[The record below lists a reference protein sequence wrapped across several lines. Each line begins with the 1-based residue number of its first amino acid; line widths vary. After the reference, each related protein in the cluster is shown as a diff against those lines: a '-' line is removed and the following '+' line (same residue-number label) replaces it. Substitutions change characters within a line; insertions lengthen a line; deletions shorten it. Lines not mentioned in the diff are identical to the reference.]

1 MSANPSTAPTDIISP
16 TDITP
21 IHHGTIT
28 SPRGF
33 AAGGVYIGLKTR
45 GDGKLDLAMLASDTP
60 CAVGGVFTTSAIRS
74 ATVDLDRERVAR
86 GRARA
91 LIVNAGIAN
100 TCVGPQ
106 GYKDAAE
113 MTRLAAAA
121 LGVAAEDVL
130 VCSTG
135 VIGVELPMSLI
146 RTGVEQLELSN
157 DGGNELARAM
167 MTTDTHPKETAV
179 SFTASTGQTVT
190 VGGVAKGSGMIHPNM
205 ATMLA
210 FAATD
215 AAVDPGFL
223 QTTVKAVADETFN
236 MLTVDG
242 DSSTND
248 TFLAFAN
255 GQAGNPAIDDRSP
268 DAAAFRQ
275 ALQQVSVNLTRML
288 ARDGE
293 GATRLITVQ
302 VDGARS
308 SADARLAA
316 KTIAGSNLV
325 KSAVYGADPNWGR
338 LMMALGRSG
347 AAAEEEKVDLF
358 VNGVCIMEAGSP
370 IPFHRDAVVALMSG
384 EQVDFRVSLNL
395 SDGAAVAYGCDLTEQ
410 YVIINS
416 AYTT

>member
-1 MSANPSTAPTDIISP
+1 MPPSA
-16 TDITP
+16 DITS
-21 IHHGTIT
+21 ISNGTVT

-33 AAGGVYIGLKTR
+33 SAGGVFIGLKTR
-45 GDGKLDLAMLASDTP
+45 GEDKLDLALLLSDSP
-60 CAVGGVFTTSAIRS
+60 CSIAGVFTTSAIRS
-74 ATVDLDRERVAR
+74 ATVDLDRQRVATGR
-86 GRARA
+86 GRA

-106 GYKDAAE
+106 GYKDAEE
-113 MTRLAAAA
+113 MTRLAADK
-121 LGVAAEDVL
+121 LGLAAEDVL

-146 RTGVEQLELSN
+146 RSGVADITLGPN
-157 DGGNELARAM
+157 GGGELARAM

-179 SFTASTGQTVT
+179 SFVAATGQTIT

-205 ATMLA
+205 ATMLT
-210 FAATD
+210 FTATD

-248 TFLAFAN
+248 TYLAFAN
-255 GQAGNPAIDDRSP
+255 GQAGNPVIDDRSP
-268 DAAAFRQ
+268 DADNFRA
-275 ALQQVSVNLTRML
+275 ALQQVAENLTRML

-293 GATRLITVQ
+293 GATRLITVL
-302 VDGARS
+302 VDGARHG
-308 SADARLAA
+308 ADARLAA

-347 AAAEEEKVDLF
+347 AEAVEEKVDLF

-395 SDGAAVAYGCDLTEQ
+395 ADGAATAYGCDLTEQ
-410 YVIINS
+410 YVIVNS

>member
-1 MSANPSTAPTDIISP
+1 MASTASSSA
-16 TDITP
+16 DITP
-21 IHHGTIT
+21 ISDGTIT
-28 SPRGF
+28 SPQGF
-33 AAGGVYIGLKTR
+33 SAGGVFIGLKSR
-45 GDGKLDLAMLASDTP
+45 GEDKLDLAMLVSDTP
-60 CAVGGVFTTSAIRS
+60 CSVGGVFTTSAIRS
-74 ATVDLDRERVAR
+74 ATVDLDRTRVAT
-86 GRARA
+86 GKARA

-100 TCVGPQ
+100 TCVGAQ
-106 GYKDAAE
+106 GYKDAEE
-113 MTRLAAAA
+113 MTRLAADT
-121 LGVAAEDVL
+121 LGITAEDVL

-146 RTGVEQLELSN
+146 RSGVTQIVL
-157 DGGNELARAM
+157 DDAGGNQLARAM

-179 SFTASTGQTVT
+179 SFTTATGQTIT
-190 VGGVAKGSGMIHPNM
+190 IGGVAKGSGMIHPNM
-205 ATMLA
+205 ATMLS
-210 FAATD
+210 FATTD

-223 QTTVKAVADETFN
+223 QTTVKAVADETYN

-255 GQAGNPAIDDRSP
+255 GRAGNPVIDERSP
-268 DAAAFRQ
+268 DADSFRV
-275 ALQQVSVNLTRML
+275 ALQRVCTDLTRML

-293 GATRLITVQ
+293 GASRLITVQ

-308 SADARLAA
+308 DGDARLAA

-347 AAAEEEKVDLF
+347 AEAQEEHVDLF
-358 VNGVCIMEAGSP
+358 VNGVCIMEAGTP
-370 IPFHRDAVVALMSG
+370 IPFHRDAVVALMSTD
-384 EQVDFRVSLNL
+384 QVDFRISLNL
-395 SDGAAVAYGCDLTEQ
+395 ADGLATAFGCDLTEQ

>member
-1 MSANPSTAPTDIISP
+1 MASTASSSA
-16 TDITP
+16 DITH
-21 IHHGTIT
+21 ISDGTIT
-28 SPRGF
+28 SPQGF
-33 AAGGVYIGLKTR
+33 SAGGVFIGLKSR
-45 GDGKLDLAMLASDTP
+45 GEDKLDLAMLVSDTP
-60 CAVGGVFTTSAIRS
+60 CSVGGVFTTSAIRS
-74 ATVDLDRERVAR
+74 ATVDLDRTRVAT
-86 GRARA
+86 GKARA

-100 TCVGPQ
+100 TCVGAQ
-106 GYKDAAE
+106 GYKDAEE
-113 MTRLAAAA
+113 MTRLAANT
-121 LGVAAEDVL
+121 LGIAAEDVL

-146 RTGVEQLELSN
+146 RSGVTQIAL
-157 DGGNELARAM
+157 DDVGGNQLARAM

-179 SFTASTGQTVT
+179 SFTTSTGQTIT
-190 VGGVAKGSGMIHPNM
+190 IGGVAKGSGMIHPNM
-205 ATMLA
+205 ATMLS
-210 FAATD
+210 FATTD

-223 QTTVKAVADETFN
+223 QTTVKAVADETYN

-255 GQAGNPAIDDRSP
+255 GQAGNPVIDERSP
-268 DAAAFRQ
+268 DADSFRL
-275 ALQQVSVNLTRML
+275 ALQRVCTDLTRML

-293 GATRLITVQ
+293 GASRLITVQ

-308 SADARLAA
+308 DGDARLAA

-347 AAAEEEKVDLF
+347 AEAQEEHVDLF
-358 VNGVCIMEAGSP
+358 VNGVCIMEAGTP

-384 EQVDFRVSLNL
+384 EQVDFRISLNL
-395 SDGAAVAYGCDLTEQ
+395 ADGMATAFGCDLTEQ

>member
-1 MSANPSTAPTDIISP
+1 MPASAE
-16 TDITP
+16 ITP
-21 IHHGTIT
+21 IPNGTVT
-28 SPRGF
+28 SAQGF
-33 AAGGVYIGLKTR
+33 SAGGVFIGLKTR
-45 GDGKLDLAMLASDTP
+45 GEDKLDLALLVSDTE
-60 CAVGGVFTTSAIRS
+60 CSIGGVFTTSAIRS

-86 GRARA
+86 GRGRA

-100 TCVGPQ
+100 TCVGAQ
-106 GYKDAAE
+106 GYKDAEE
-113 MTRLAAAA
+113 MTRLAADK
-121 LGVAAEDVL
+121 LGLTAEDVL

-146 RTGVEQLELSN
+146 RSGVDEISLKG
-157 DGGNELARAM
+157 DGGPELARAM

-179 SFTASTGQTVT
+179 SFVASTGQTIT

-205 ATMLA
+205 ATMLT
-210 FAATD
+210 FTATD

-248 TFLAFAN
+248 TYLAFAN
-255 GQAGNPAIDDRSP
+255 GQAGNPVIDERSP
-268 DAAAFRQ
+268 DADNFRAALH
-275 ALQQVSVNLTRML
+275 AVASDLTRML

-308 SADARLAA
+308 DADARIAA

-347 AAAEEEKVDLF
+347 AEATEEKVDLF
-358 VNGVCIMEAGSP
+358 VNGVCIMEAGTP

-384 EQVDFRVSLNL
+384 EHVDFRVSLNL
-395 SDGAAVAYGCDLTEQ
+395 ADGAATAYGCDLTEE

>member
-1 MSANPSTAPTDIISP
+1 MASTASSSA
-16 TDITP
+16 DIT
-21 IHHGTIT
+21 HVSDGTIT
-28 SPRGF
+28 SPQGF
-33 AAGGVYIGLKTR
+33 SAGGVFIGLKSR
-45 GDGKLDLAMLASDTP
+45 GEDKLDLAMLVSDTP
-60 CAVGGVFTTSAIRS
+60 CSVGGVFTTSAIRS
-74 ATVDLDRERVAR
+74 ATVDLDRTRVAT
-86 GRARA
+86 GKARA

-100 TCVGPQ
+100 TCVGAQ
-106 GYKDAAE
+106 GYKDAEE
-113 MTRLAAAA
+113 MTRLAADT
-121 LGVAAEDVL
+121 LGIAAEDVL

-146 RTGVEQLELSN
+146 RSGVTQIVL
-157 DGGNELARAM
+157 DDAGGNQLARAM

-179 SFTASTGQTVT
+179 SLTTSTGQTIT
-190 VGGVAKGSGMIHPNM
+190 IGGVAKGSGMIHPNM
-205 ATMLA
+205 ATMLS
-210 FAATD
+210 FATTD

-223 QTTVKAVADETFN
+223 QTTVKAVADETYN

-255 GQAGNPAIDDRSP
+255 GQAGNPVIDERSP
-268 DAAAFRQ
+268 DADSFRL
-275 ALQQVSVNLTRML
+275 ALQRVCTDLTRML

-293 GATRLITVQ
+293 GASRLITVQ

-308 SADARLAA
+308 DGDARLAA

-347 AAAEEEKVDLF
+347 AEAQEEHVDLF
-358 VNGVCIMEAGSP
+358 VNGVCIMEAGTP

-384 EQVDFRVSLNL
+384 EQVDFRISLNL
-395 SDGAAVAYGCDLTEQ
+395 ADGMATAFGCDLTEQ

>member
-1 MSANPSTAPTDIISP
+1 MASTASPSAEITHIS
-16 TDITP
+16 D
-21 IHHGTIT
+21 GTIT
-28 SPRGF
+28 SPQGF
-33 AAGGVYIGLKTR
+33 SAGGVFIGLKSR
-45 GDGKLDLAMLASDTP
+45 GEDKLDLAMLVSDTP
-60 CAVGGVFTTSAIRS
+60 CSVGGVFTTSTIRS
-74 ATVDLDRERVAR
+74 STVDLDRTRVAT
-86 GRARA
+86 GKARA

-100 TCVGPQ
+100 TCVGAQ
-106 GYKDAAE
+106 GYKDAEE
-113 MTRLAAAA
+113 MTRLAADT
-121 LGVAAEDVL
+121 LGITAEDVL

-146 RTGVEQLELSN
+146 RSGVTRIVL
-157 DGGNELARAM
+157 DDAGGNQLARAM

-179 SFTASTGQTVT
+179 SFTISTGQAITI
-190 VGGVAKGSGMIHPNM
+190 GGVAKGSGMIHPNM
-205 ATMLA
+205 ATMLS
-210 FAATD
+210 FATTD

-223 QTTVKAVADETFN
+223 QTTVKAVADETYN

-255 GQAGNPAIDDRSP
+255 GQAGNPVIDERSP
-268 DAAAFRQ
+268 DADTFRA
-275 ALQQVSVNLTRML
+275 ALQRVCTDLTRML

-293 GATRLITVQ
+293 GASRLITVQ

-308 SADARLAA
+308 DADARLAA

-347 AAAEEEKVDLF
+347 AEAQEEHVDLF
-358 VNGVCIMEAGSP
+358 VNGVCIMEAGTP

-395 SDGAAVAYGCDLTEQ
+395 ADGMATAFGCDLTEQ

>member
-1 MSANPSTAPTDIISP
+1 MPSNAADPTPAEITIIENGSITA
-16 TDITP
+16 
-21 IHHGTIT
+21 
-28 SPRGF
+28 PRGF
-33 AAGGVYIGLKTR
+33 AAGGVFIGLKTR
-45 GDGKLDLAMLASDTP
+45 GPDKLDLALLTSDQP
-60 CAVGGVFTTSAIRS
+60 CAVAGVFTTSAIRS

-86 GRARA
+86 ARAQA

-113 MTRLAAAA
+113 MTRLAADHLGLDAA
-121 LGVAAEDVL
+121 DVL

-135 VIGVELPMSLI
+135 VIGVELPMALI
-146 RTGVEQLELSN
+146 RSGVTQITPDSE
-157 DGGNELARAM
+157 GGHQLARAI

-179 SFTASTGQTVT
+179 SFTAATGQTVT
-190 VGGVAKGSGMIHPNM
+190 IGGVAKGSGMIHPNM

-215 AAVDPGFL
+215 AAVDPAFL
-223 QTTVKAVADETFN
+223 QTTVQAVADETFN

-248 TFLAFAN
+248 TFLTFAN
-255 GQAGNPAIDDRSP
+255 GQAGNPVIDHASP
-268 DAAAFRQ
+268 DAPNFRAALHRVC
-275 ALQQVSVNLTRML
+275 ATLTRML

-308 SADARLAA
+308 HADARLAA

-347 AAAEEEKVDLF
+347 AEAIEEKVDLF
-358 VNGVCIMEAGSP
+358 VNGVCIMEAGLP
-370 IPFHRDAVVALMSG
+370 VPFHRDAVVALMSG

-395 SDGAAVAYGCDLTEQ
+395 ADCAATAYGCDLTEQ

>member
-1 MSANPSTAPTDIISP
+1 MASTASSSA
-16 TDITP
+16 DITH
-21 IHHGTIT
+21 ISDGTIT
-28 SPRGF
+28 SPQGF
-33 AAGGVYIGLKTR
+33 SAGGVFIGLKSR
-45 GDGKLDLAMLASDTP
+45 GEDKLDLAMLVSDTP
-60 CAVGGVFTTSAIRS
+60 CSVGGVFTTSAIRS
-74 ATVDLDRERVAR
+74 ATVDLDRTRVAT

-100 TCVGPQ
+100 TCVGAQ
-106 GYKDAAE
+106 GYKDAEE
-113 MTRLAAAA
+113 MTRLAANT
-121 LGVAAEDVL
+121 LGIAAEDVL

-146 RTGVEQLELSN
+146 RSGVTQIAL
-157 DGGNELARAM
+157 DDAGGNQLARAM

-179 SFTASTGQTVT
+179 SLTTSTGQTIT
-190 VGGVAKGSGMIHPNM
+190 IGGVAKGSGMIHPNM
-205 ATMLA
+205 ATMLS
-210 FAATD
+210 FATTD

-223 QTTVKAVADETFN
+223 QTTVKAVADETYN

-255 GQAGNPAIDDRSP
+255 GQAGNPVIDERSP
-268 DAAAFRQ
+268 DADSFRL
-275 ALQQVSVNLTRML
+275 ALQRVCTDLTRML

-293 GATRLITVQ
+293 GASRLITVQ

-308 SADARLAA
+308 DGDARLAA

-347 AAAEEEKVDLF
+347 AEAQEEHVDLF
-358 VNGVCIMEAGSP
+358 VNGVCIMEAGTP

-395 SDGAAVAYGCDLTEQ
+395 ADGIATAFGCDLTEQ

>member
-1 MSANPSTAPTDIISP
+1 MASTASSSA
-16 TDITP
+16 DIT
-21 IHHGTIT
+21 HVSDGTIT
-28 SPRGF
+28 SPQGF
-33 AAGGVYIGLKTR
+33 SAGGVFIGLKSR
-45 GDGKLDLAMLASDTP
+45 GEDKLDLAMLVSDTP
-60 CAVGGVFTTSAIRS
+60 CSVGGVFTTSAIRS
-74 ATVDLDRERVAR
+74 ATVDLDRTRVAT

-100 TCVGPQ
+100 TCVGAQ
-106 GYKDAAE
+106 GYKDAEE
-113 MTRLAAAA
+113 MTRLAADT
-121 LGVAAEDVL
+121 LGIAAEDVL

-146 RTGVEQLELSN
+146 RSGVTQIVL
-157 DGGNELARAM
+157 DDAGGNQLARAM

-179 SFTASTGQTVT
+179 SLTTSTGQTIT
-190 VGGVAKGSGMIHPNM
+190 IGGVAKGSGMIHPNM
-205 ATMLA
+205 ATMLS
-210 FAATD
+210 FATTD

-223 QTTVKAVADETFN
+223 QTTVKAVADETYN

-255 GQAGNPAIDDRSP
+255 GQAGNPVIDERSP
-268 DAAAFRQ
+268 DADSFRL
-275 ALQQVSVNLTRML
+275 ALQRVCTDLTRML

-293 GATRLITVQ
+293 GASRLITVQ

-308 SADARLAA
+308 DGDARLAA

-347 AAAEEEKVDLF
+347 AEAQEEHVDLF
-358 VNGVCIMEAGSP
+358 VNGVCIMEAGTP

-384 EQVDFRVSLNL
+384 EQVDFRISLNL
-395 SDGAAVAYGCDLTEQ
+395 ADGMATAFGCDLTEQ

>member
-1 MSANPSTAPTDIISP
+1 MSSS

-21 IHHGTIT
+21 IPNGSIT
-28 SPRGF
+28 SPQGF
-33 AAGGVYIGLKTR
+33 SAGGVFIGLKTR
-45 GDGKLDLAMLASDTP
+45 GEGKLDLALLVSDDQ
-60 CAVGGVFTTSAIRS
+60 CAIGGVFTTSAIRS
-74 ATVDLDRERVAR
+74 ATVDLDRERVAT

-100 TCVGPQ
+100 TCVGAQ
-106 GYKDAAE
+106 GYKDAEE
-113 MTRLAAAA
+113 MTRLAADR
-121 LGVAAEDVL
+121 LGLAAEDVL

-146 RTGVEQLELSN
+146 RSGVAEIALEA
-157 DGGNELARAM
+157 DGGNQLARAM

-179 SFTASTGQTVT
+179 SFVAATGQAIT

-255 GQAGNPAIDDRSP
+255 GQAGNPVIDDRSP
-268 DAAAFRQ
+268 DADSFRA
-275 ALQQVSVNLTRML
+275 ALQQVAENLTLML

-293 GATRLITVQ
+293 GATRLITVR
-302 VDGARS
+302 VDGARHA
-308 SADARLAA
+308 ADARLAA

-347 AAAEEEKVDLF
+347 AEAAEEKVDLF
-358 VNGVCIMEAGSP
+358 VNGVCIMEAGAP

-395 SDGAAVAYGCDLTEQ
+395 ADGAATAYGCDLTEQ

>member
-1 MSANPSTAPTDIISP
+1 MASTASSSA
-16 TDITP
+16 DITH
-21 IHHGTIT
+21 ISDGTIT
-28 SPRGF
+28 SPQGF
-33 AAGGVYIGLKTR
+33 SAGGVFIGLKSR
-45 GDGKLDLAMLASDTP
+45 GEDKLDLAMLVSDTS
-60 CAVGGVFTTSAIRS
+60 CSVGGVFTTSAIRS
-74 ATVDLDRERVAR
+74 ATVDLDRTRVAT
-86 GRARA
+86 GKARA

-100 TCVGPQ
+100 TCVGAQ
-106 GYKDAAE
+106 GYKDAEE
-113 MTRLAAAA
+113 MTRLAADT
-121 LGVAAEDVL
+121 LGITAEDVL

-146 RTGVEQLELSN
+146 RSGVTQIVL
-157 DGGNELARAM
+157 DDAGGNQLARAM

-179 SFTASTGQTVT
+179 SFTTATGQTIT
-190 VGGVAKGSGMIHPNM
+190 IGGVAKGSGMIHPNM
-205 ATMLA
+205 ATMLS
-210 FAATD
+210 FATTD

-223 QTTVKAVADETFN
+223 QTTVKAVADETYN

-255 GQAGNPAIDDRSP
+255 GRAGNPVIDERSP
-268 DAAAFRQ
+268 DADSFRV
-275 ALQQVSVNLTRML
+275 ALQRVCTDLTRML

-293 GATRLITVQ
+293 GASRLITVQ

-308 SADARLAA
+308 DGDARLAA

-347 AAAEEEKVDLF
+347 AEAQEEHVDLF
-358 VNGVCIMEAGSP
+358 VNGVCIMEAGTP
-370 IPFHRDAVVALMSG
+370 IPFHRDAVVALMSTD
-384 EQVDFRVSLNL
+384 QVDFRISLNL
-395 SDGAAVAYGCDLTEQ
+395 ADGLATAFGCDLTEQ

>member
-1 MSANPSTAPTDIISP
+1 MASTASSSA
-16 TDITP
+16 DITH
-21 IHHGTIT
+21 ISNGTIT
-28 SPRGF
+28 SPQGF
-33 AAGGVYIGLKTR
+33 SAGGVFIGLKSR
-45 GDGKLDLAMLASDTP
+45 GEDKLDLAMLVSDTP
-60 CAVGGVFTTSAIRS
+60 CSVGGVFTTSAIRS
-74 ATVDLDRERVAR
+74 ATVDLDRTRVAT
-86 GRARA
+86 GKARA

-100 TCVGPQ
+100 TCVGAQ
-106 GYKDAAE
+106 GYKDAEE
-113 MTRLAAAA
+113 MTRLAADT
-121 LGVAAEDVL
+121 LGIAAEGVL

-146 RTGVEQLELSN
+146 RSGVTQIAL
-157 DGGNELARAM
+157 DDAGGNQLARAM

-179 SFTASTGQTVT
+179 SLTTSTGQTIT
-190 VGGVAKGSGMIHPNM
+190 IGGVAKGSGMIHPNM
-205 ATMLA
+205 ATMLS
-210 FAATD
+210 FATTD

-223 QTTVKAVADETFN
+223 QTTVKAVADETYN

-255 GQAGNPAIDDRSP
+255 GQAGNPVIDERSP
-268 DAAAFRQ
+268 DADSFRL
-275 ALQQVSVNLTRML
+275 ALQRVCTDLTRML

-293 GATRLITVQ
+293 GASRLITVQ

-308 SADARLAA
+308 DGDARLAA

-347 AAAEEEKVDLF
+347 AEAQEEHVDLF
-358 VNGVCIMEAGSP
+358 VNGVCIMEAGTP

-384 EQVDFRVSLNL
+384 EQVDFRISLNL
-395 SDGAAVAYGCDLTEQ
+395 ADGMATAFGCDLTEQ

>member
-1 MSANPSTAPTDIISP
+1 M
-16 TDITP
+16 
-21 IHHGTIT
+21 
-28 SPRGF
+28 
-33 AAGGVYIGLKTR
+33 
-45 GDGKLDLAMLASDTP
+45 
-60 CAVGGVFTTSAIRS
+60 
-74 ATVDLDRERVAR
+74 
-86 GRARA
+86 
-91 LIVNAGIAN
+91 
-100 TCVGPQ
+100 
-106 GYKDAAE
+106 
-113 MTRLAAAA
+113 
-121 LGVAAEDVL
+121 
-130 VCSTG
+130 
-135 VIGVELPMSLI
+135 
-146 RTGVEQLELSN
+146 EQLELSN

-179 SFTASTGQTVT
+179 SFTASTGQAIT

-255 GQAGNPAIDDRSP
+255 GQAGNPVIDDRSP

-308 SADARLAA
+308 SADARMAA

>member
-1 MSANPSTAPTDIISP
+1 MSDNSSVSVG
-16 TDITP
+16 ITSVSG
-21 IHHGTIT
+21 GTIT
-28 SPRGF
+28 SPQGF
-33 AAGGVYIGLKTR
+33 SAGGVYIGLKTR
-45 GDGKLDLAMLASDTP
+45 GEDKLDLALLVSAAE
-60 CAVGGVFTTSAIRS
+60 CAIGGVFTTSAIRS
-74 ATVDLDRERVAR
+74 ATVDLDRERVAT

-100 TCVGPQ
+100 TCVGAQ

-113 MTRLAAAA
+113 MTRLAADR
-121 LGVAAEDVL
+121 LGMAAEDVL

-146 RTGVEQLELSN
+146 RSGVTQIALDD

-179 SFTASTGQTVT
+179 SFTASTGQTIT
-190 VGGVAKGSGMIHPNM
+190 IGGVAKGSGMIHPNM
-205 ATMLA
+205 ATMLS

-223 QTTVKAVADETFN
+223 QTTVKAVADETYN

-255 GQAGNPAIDDRSP
+255 GRAGNPVINDRSP
-268 DAAAFRQ
+268 DADLFRR
-275 ALQQVSVNLTRML
+275 ALHQVCADLTRML

-308 SADARLAA
+308 DSDARLAA

-347 AAAEEEKVDLF
+347 AAAVEERVDLF
-358 VNGVCIMEAGSP
+358 VNGVCIMEAGTP

-395 SDGAAVAYGCDLTEQ
+395 ADGAATAYGCDLTEQ

>member
-1 MSANPSTAPTDIISP
+1 MASTASSSV
-16 TDITP
+16 DITQVSD
-21 IHHGTIT
+21 GTIT
-28 SPRGF
+28 SPQGF
-33 AAGGVYIGLKTR
+33 SAGGVFIGLKTR
-45 GDGKLDLAMLASDTP
+45 GEDKLDLALLVSDSV
-60 CAVGGVFTTSAIRS
+60 CSVGGVFTTSAIRS

-86 GRARA
+86 GQARA

-106 GYKDAAE
+106 GYKDAEE
-113 MTRLAAAA
+113 MTRLAANS
-121 LGVAAEDVL
+121 LGLTAEDVL

-146 RTGVEQLELSN
+146 RSGVTEIVLDAN
-157 DGGNELARAM
+157 GGHQLARAM

-179 SFTASTGQTVT
+179 SFTASTGQTIT
-190 VGGVAKGSGMIHPNM
+190 IGGVAKGSGMIHPNM
-205 ATMLA
+205 ATMLS

-223 QTTVKAVADETFN
+223 QTTVKAVADETYN

-255 GQAGNPAIDDRSP
+255 GQAGNPTIDDRSP
-268 DAAAFRQ
+268 DADAFRG
-275 ALQQVSVNLTRML
+275 ALHRVCTDLTRML

-293 GATRLITVQ
+293 GATRLITVV
-302 VDGARS
+302 VDGARTDG
-308 SADARLAA
+308 DARQAA

-347 AAAEEEKVDLF
+347 AEAIEEHVDLF
-358 VNGVCIMEAGSP
+358 VNGVCIMEAGTP

-395 SDGAAVAYGCDLTEQ
+395 ADGAATAFGCDLTEQ

>member
-1 MSANPSTAPTDIISP
+1 MPASA
-16 TDITP
+16 DITP
-21 IHHGTIT
+21 IPNGTIT
-28 SPRGF
+28 APRGF
-33 AAGGVYIGLKTR
+33 AAGGAFIGLKTR
-45 GDGKLDLAMLASDTP
+45 GPDKLDLAILAADAP

-100 TCVGPQ
+100 TCVGAQ
-106 GYKDAAE
+106 GYKDATE
-113 MTRLAAAA
+113 MTILAAAH
-121 LGVAAEDVL
+121 LGIAAEDVL

-135 VIGVELPMSLI
+135 VIGVELPMALI
-146 RTGVEQLELSN
+146 RSGVAQIAP
-157 DGGNELARAM
+157 DAHGGSLLARAM

-179 SFTASTGQTVT
+179 SFTASAGQTIT
-190 VGGVAKGSGMIHPNM
+190 IGGVAKGSGMIHPNM

-215 AAVDPGFL
+215 AAVDPAFL
-223 QTTVKAVADETFN
+223 QTTVQAVADDTFN

-248 TFLAFAN
+248 TFLTLAN
-255 GQAGNPAIDDRSP
+255 GRAGNPLIDDRSP
-268 DAAAFRQ
+268 DAALFQQ
-275 ALQQVSVNLTRML
+275 ALRQVCANLTRML

-308 SADARLAA
+308 DADARLAA

-347 AAAEEEKVDLF
+347 ADALEEKVDLF
-358 VNGVCIMEAGSP
+358 VNGVCIMEAGTP

-384 EQVDFRVSLNL
+384 EQVDFRISLNL
-395 SDGAAVAYGCDLTEQ
+395 AAGAATAYGCDLTEQ

>member
-1 MSANPSTAPTDIISP
+1 MASNPSSSA
-16 TDITP
+16 DITQ
-21 IHHGTIT
+21 ISDGTIT
-28 SPRGF
+28 SPPGF
-33 AAGGVYIGLKTR
+33 SAGGVFIGLKSR
-45 GDGKLDLAMLASDTP
+45 GEDKLDLALLVSDTT
-60 CAVGGVFTTSAIRS
+60 CSVGGVFTTSSIRS

-86 GRARA
+86 GQARA

-106 GYKDAAE
+106 GYKDAEE
-113 MTRLAAAA
+113 MTRLAANT
-121 LGVAAEDVL
+121 LGLTAEDVL

-146 RTGVEQLELSN
+146 RSGVTAISLDAS
-157 DGGNELARAM
+157 GGNQLARAM

-179 SFTASTGQTVT
+179 SFTASTGQTIT
-190 VGGVAKGSGMIHPNM
+190 IGGVAKGSGMIHPNM
-205 ATMLA
+205 ATMLS

-223 QTTVKAVADETFN
+223 QTTVKAVADETYN

-255 GQAGNPAIDDRSP
+255 GQAGNPVIDDRSP
-268 DAAAFRQ
+268 DAPAFRS
-275 ALQQVSVNLTRML
+275 ALHRVCTDLTRML

-293 GATRLITVQ
+293 GASRLITVQ

-308 SADARLAA
+308 DVDARKAA

-347 AAAEEEKVDLF
+347 AEAVEEHVDLF
-358 VNGVCIMEAGSP
+358 VNGVCIMEAGTP
-370 IPFHRDAVVALMSG
+370 IPFHRDAVVALMSTD
-384 EQVDFRVSLNL
+384 QVDFRVSLNL
-395 SDGAAVAYGCDLTEQ
+395 ADGAATAFGCDLTEQ

>member
-1 MSANPSTAPTDIISP
+1 MPASA
-16 TDITP
+16 DITP
-21 IHHGTIT
+21 IPNGTIT
-28 SPRGF
+28 SAPGF
-33 AAGGVYIGLKTR
+33 SAGGVFIGLKTR
-45 GDGKLDLAMLASDTP
+45 GEDKLDLALLVSDSE
-60 CAVGGVFTTSAIRS
+60 CAIAGLFTTSAIRS
-74 ATVDLDRERVAR
+74 ATVDLDRERVATGR
-86 GRARA
+86 GRA

-100 TCVGPQ
+100 TCVGAQ
-106 GYKDAAE
+106 GYKDAEE
-113 MTRLAAAA
+113 MTRLAAEK
-121 LGVAAEDVL
+121 LGLAAEDVL

-146 RTGVEQLELSN
+146 RSGVADIALDAN
-157 DGGNELARAM
+157 GGNELARAM

-179 SFTASTGQTVT
+179 SFIASTGQTIT

-205 ATMLA
+205 ATMLT
-210 FAATD
+210 FSTTD
-215 AAVDPGFL
+215 AVVDPGFL

-248 TFLAFAN
+248 TYLAFAN
-255 GQAGNPAIDDRSP
+255 GQAGNPVIDDRSP
-268 DAAAFRQ
+268 DAANFRA
-275 ALQQVSVNLTRML
+275 ALQQVAETLTRML

-302 VDGARS
+302 VDGARHD
-308 SADARLAA
+308 ADARLAA

-347 AAAEEEKVDLF
+347 AEATEEKVDLF
-358 VNGVCIMEAGSP
+358 VNGVCIMEAGTP

-384 EQVDFRVSLNL
+384 EQVNFRVSLNL
-395 SDGAAVAYGCDLTEQ
+395 ADGVATAYGCDLTEQ
-410 YVIINS
+410 YVIVNS

>member
-1 MSANPSTAPTDIISP
+1 MAASADISP
-16 TDITP
+16 IPD
-21 IHHGTIT
+21 GTIT
-28 SPRGF
+28 SPQGF
-33 AAGGVYIGLKTR
+33 SAGGVFIGLKTR
-45 GDGKLDLAMLASDTP
+45 GEDKLDLAMLVSNTP
-60 CAVGGVFTTSAIRS
+60 CSIGGVFTTSAIRS

-86 GRARA
+86 GRASA

-106 GYKDAAE
+106 GYKDAVE
-113 MTRLAAAA
+113 MTRLAAEQ
-121 LGVAAEDVL
+121 LGLTAEAVL

-146 RTGVEQLELSN
+146 RSGVTQIALDA
-157 DGGNELARAM
+157 DGGHELARAM
-167 MTTDTHPKETAV
+167 MTTDTHPKETGV
-179 SFTASTGQTVT
+179 SFTASTGQTIT

-205 ATMLA
+205 ATMLS

-223 QTTVKAVADETFN
+223 QTTVKTVADETYN

-255 GQAGNPAIDDRSP
+255 GQAGNPVIDDRSP
-268 DAAAFRQ
+268 DADNFRA
-275 ALQQVSVNLTRML
+275 ALQQVAANLTRML

-293 GATRLITVQ
+293 GATKLITVQ
-302 VDGARS
+302 VDGARDD
-308 SADARLAA
+308 ADARKAA
-316 KTIAGSNLV
+316 LTIAGSNLV

-347 AAAEEEKVDLF
+347 AEAVEEHVDLF

-370 IPFHRDAVVALMSG
+370 IPFHRDAVVALMSS

-395 SDGAAVAYGCDLTEQ
+395 AGGAATAYGCDLTEQ

>member
-1 MSANPSTAPTDIISP
+1 MPGSEDIV
-16 TDITP
+16 P
-21 IHHGTIT
+21 IPNGTIT
-28 SPRGF
+28 SSQGF
-33 AAGGVYIGLKTR
+33 SAGGVFIGLKTR
-45 GDGKLDLAMLASDTP
+45 GEDKLDLAMLVSDAP
-60 CAVGGVFTTSAIRS
+60 CSIGGVFTTSAIRS

-86 GRARA
+86 GQASA

-100 TCVGPQ
+100 TCVGAQ
-106 GYKDAAE
+106 GYKDAEE
-113 MTRLAAAA
+113 MTRLAADK
-121 LGVAAEDVL
+121 LGLAGEDVL

-146 RTGVEQLELSN
+146 RSGVTRIELN
-157 DGGNELARAM
+157 PDGGNELARAM

-190 VGGVAKGSGMIHPNM
+190 IGGVAKGSGMIHPNM
-205 ATMLA
+205 ATMLS

-223 QTTVKAVADETFN
+223 QTTVKAVADETYN

-255 GQAGNPAIDDRSP
+255 GQAGNPVIDERSP
-268 DAAAFRQ
+268 DAGLFRQ
-275 ALQQVSVNLTRML
+275 ALQQVCANLTRML

-293 GATRLITVQ
+293 GATRLITVE

-308 SADARLAA
+308 DTDARKAA
-316 KTIAGSNLV
+316 LTIAGSNLV

-347 AAAEEEKVDLF
+347 AEAVEEKVDLF
-358 VNGVCIMEAGSP
+358 VNGVCIMEAGTP

-384 EQVDFRVSLNL
+384 EQVDFRISLHL
-395 SDGAAVAYGCDLTEQ
+395 SDGAATAYGCDLTEQ

>member
-1 MSANPSTAPTDIISP
+1 MSGSA
-16 TDITP
+16 DITP
-21 IHHGTIT
+21 IPNGTIT
-28 SPRGF
+28 SAQGF
-33 AAGGVYIGLKTR
+33 SAGGVFIGLKTR
-45 GDGKLDLAMLASDTP
+45 GEDKLDLALLVSDTP
-60 CAVGGVFTTSAIRS
+60 CSVGGVFTTSAIRS

-100 TCVGPQ
+100 TCVGAQ
-106 GYKDAAE
+106 GYKDAEE
-113 MTRLAAAA
+113 MTRLAADQ
-121 LGVAAEDVL
+121 LGLTAEDVL

-146 RTGVEQLELSN
+146 RSGVGQIELDA
-157 DGGNELARAM
+157 DGGNQLARAM

-179 SFTASTGQTVT
+179 SFTASTGQTIT
-190 VGGVAKGSGMIHPNM
+190 IGGVAKGSGMIHPNM
-205 ATMLA
+205 ATMLS

-223 QTTVKAVADETFN
+223 QITVKAVADETYN

-255 GQAGNPAIDDRSP
+255 GQAGNPVIDDRSP
-268 DAAAFRQ
+268 DADNFRAA
-275 ALQQVSVNLTRML
+275 LHQVASNLTRML

-302 VDGARS
+302 VDGARDD
-308 SADARLAA
+308 ADARRAA
-316 KTIAGSNLV
+316 LTIAGSNLV

-347 AAAEEEKVDLF
+347 AEALEEKVDLF
-358 VNGVCIMEAGSP
+358 VNGVCIMEAGTP

-384 EQVDFRVSLNL
+384 EQVDFRISLNL
-395 SDGAAVAYGCDLTEQ
+395 SGGEATAYGCDLTEQ

>member
-1 MSANPSTAPTDIISP
+1 MASTASSSA
-16 TDITP
+16 DITH
-21 IHHGTIT
+21 ISDGTIT
-28 SPRGF
+28 SPQGF
-33 AAGGVYIGLKTR
+33 SAGGVFIGLKSR
-45 GDGKLDLAMLASDTP
+45 GEDKLDLAMLVSDTP
-60 CAVGGVFTTSAIRS
+60 CSVGGVFTTSAIRS
-74 ATVDLDRERVAR
+74 ATVDLDRTRVAT

-100 TCVGPQ
+100 TCVGAQ
-106 GYKDAAE
+106 GYKDAEE
-113 MTRLAAAA
+113 MTRLAADT
-121 LGVAAEDVL
+121 LGIAAEDVL

-146 RTGVEQLELSN
+146 RSGVTQIAL
-157 DGGNELARAM
+157 DDAGGNQLARAM

-179 SFTASTGQTVT
+179 SLTTSTGQTIT
-190 VGGVAKGSGMIHPNM
+190 IGGVAKGSGMIHPNM
-205 ATMLA
+205 ATMLS
-210 FAATD
+210 FATTD

-223 QTTVKAVADETFN
+223 QTTVKAVADETYN

-255 GQAGNPAIDDRSP
+255 GQAGNPVIDERSP
-268 DAAAFRQ
+268 DADSFRL
-275 ALQQVSVNLTRML
+275 ALQRVCTDLTRML

-293 GATRLITVQ
+293 GASRLITVQ

-308 SADARLAA
+308 DGDARLAA

-347 AAAEEEKVDLF
+347 AEAQEEHVDLF
-358 VNGVCIMEAGSP
+358 VNGVCIMEAGTP

-395 SDGAAVAYGCDLTEQ
+395 ADGMATAFGCDLTEQ

>member
-1 MSANPSTAPTDIISP
+1 MVSIASSSP
-16 TDITP
+16 DITH
-21 IHHGTIT
+21 ISDGTIT
-28 SPRGF
+28 SPPGF
-33 AAGGVYIGLKTR
+33 SAGGVFIGLKSR
-45 GDGKLDLAMLASDTP
+45 GEDKLDLAMLVSDTP
-60 CAVGGVFTTSAIRS
+60 CSVGGVFTTSAIRS
-74 ATVDLDRERVAR
+74 ATVDLDRTRVAT
-86 GRARA
+86 GQARA

-100 TCVGPQ
+100 TCVGAQ
-106 GYKDAAE
+106 GYKDAEE
-113 MTRLAAAA
+113 MTRLAADT
-121 LGVAAEDVL
+121 LGITAEAVL

-146 RTGVEQLELSN
+146 RSGVTQIVL
-157 DGGNELARAM
+157 DDAGGNQLARAM

-179 SFTASTGQTVT
+179 SFTTATGQTIT
-190 VGGVAKGSGMIHPNM
+190 IGGVAKGSGMIHPNM
-205 ATMLA
+205 ATMLS
-210 FAATD
+210 FATTD

-223 QTTVKAVADETFN
+223 QTTVKAVADETYN

-255 GQAGNPAIDDRSP
+255 GQAGNPVIDERSP
-268 DAAAFRQ
+268 DADAFRA
-275 ALQQVSVNLTRML
+275 ALQRVCTDLTRML

-293 GATRLITVQ
+293 GASRLITVQ

-308 SADARLAA
+308 DADARLAA

-347 AAAEEEKVDLF
+347 AAAQEEHVDLF
-358 VNGVCIMEAGSP
+358 VNGVCIMEAGTP

-395 SDGAAVAYGCDLTEQ
+395 ADGTATAFGCDLTEQ

>member
-1 MSANPSTAPTDIISP
+1 MPASA
-16 TDITP
+16 DITP
-21 IHHGTIT
+21 IPNGTIT
-28 SPRGF
+28 APRGF
-33 AAGGVYIGLKTR
+33 AAGGAFIGLKTR
-45 GDGKLDLAMLASDTP
+45 GPDKLDLAILAADAP

-100 TCVGPQ
+100 TCVGAQ
-106 GYKDAAE
+106 GYKDATE
-113 MTRLAAAA
+113 MTILAAAH
-121 LGVAAEDVL
+121 LGIAAEDVL

-135 VIGVELPMSLI
+135 VIGVELPMALI
-146 RTGVEQLELSN
+146 RSGVAQIAPDD
-157 DGGNELARAM
+157 DGGSLLARAM

-179 SFTASTGQTVT
+179 SFTASAGQTIT
-190 VGGVAKGSGMIHPNM
+190 IGGVAKGSGMIHPNM

-215 AAVDPGFL
+215 AAVDPAFL
-223 QTTVKAVADETFN
+223 QTTVQAVADDTFN

-248 TFLAFAN
+248 TFLTLAN
-255 GQAGNPAIDDRSP
+255 GRAGNPLIDDRSP
-268 DAAAFRQ
+268 DAALFQQ
-275 ALQQVSVNLTRML
+275 ALRQVCANLTRML

-308 SADARLAA
+308 DADARLAA

-347 AAAEEEKVDLF
+347 ADALEEKVDLF
-358 VNGVCIMEAGSP
+358 VNGVCIMEAGTP

-384 EQVDFRVSLNL
+384 EQVDFRISLNL
-395 SDGAAVAYGCDLTEQ
+395 AAGAATAYGCDLTEQ

>member
-1 MSANPSTAPTDIISP
+1 MPASADIV
-16 TDITP
+16 P
-21 IHHGTIT
+21 IPNGTIT
-28 SPRGF
+28 APRGF
-33 AAGGVYIGLKTR
+33 AAGGVFIGLKTR
-45 GDGKLDLAMLASDTP
+45 GPDKLDLAILASDEP

-100 TCVGPQ
+100 TCVGAQ
-106 GYKDAAE
+106 GYKDAVE
-113 MTRLAAAA
+113 MTILAAAH
-121 LGVAAEDVL
+121 LGIAPEDVL

-135 VIGVELPMSLI
+135 VIGVELPMALI
-146 RTGVEQLELSN
+146 RSGVAQIAPDA
-157 DGGNELARAM
+157 DGGGLLARAM

-179 SFTASTGQTVT
+179 SFTAATGETIT
-190 VGGVAKGSGMIHPNM
+190 IGGVAKGSGMIHPNM

-223 QTTVKAVADETFN
+223 QTTVKSVADDTFN

-255 GQAGNPAIDDRSP
+255 GRAGNPVINDHSP
-268 DAAAFRQ
+268 DAARFRQ
-275 ALQQVSVNLTRML
+275 ALQQVGANLTRML

-308 SADARLAA
+308 DADARLAA

-347 AAAEEEKVDLF
+347 ADAVEEKVDLF
-358 VNGVCIMEAGSP
+358 VNGVCIMEAGTP

-395 SDGAAVAYGCDLTEQ
+395 AAGAATAYGCDLTEQ

>member
-1 MSANPSTAPTDIISP
+1 MPGSEDII
-16 TDITP
+16 P
-21 IHHGTIT
+21 IPDGTIT
-28 SPRGF
+28 SPQGF
-33 AAGGVYIGLKTR
+33 SAGGVFIGLKTR
-45 GDGKLDLAMLASDTP
+45 GEDKLDLAMLVSDAP
-60 CAVGGVFTTSAIRS
+60 CSIGGVFTTSAIRS

-86 GRARA
+86 GQASA

-106 GYKDAAE
+106 GYKDAEE
-113 MTRLAAAA
+113 MTRLAAEQ
-121 LGVAAEDVL
+121 LGLTAEDVL

-146 RTGVEQLELSN
+146 RSGITQIELN
-157 DGGNELARAM
+157 AAGGNELARAM

-179 SFTASTGQTVT
+179 SFTASTGQTIT
-190 VGGVAKGSGMIHPNM
+190 IGGVAKGSGMIHPNM
-205 ATMLA
+205 ATMLS

-215 AAVDPGFL
+215 ATVDPGFL
-223 QTTVKAVADETFN
+223 QTTVKAVADETYN

-255 GQAGNPAIDDRSP
+255 GQAGNPTIDDRSP
-268 DAAAFRQ
+268 DADLFRR
-275 ALQQVSVNLTRML
+275 ALHQVCSNLTRML

-293 GATRLITVQ
+293 GATRLITVE

-308 SADARLAA
+308 DNDARRAA
-316 KTIAGSNLV
+316 LTIAGSNLV

-347 AAAEEEKVDLF
+347 AEAVEENVDLF
-358 VNGVCIMEAGSP
+358 VNGVCIMEAGTP
-370 IPFHRDAVVALMSG
+370 IPFHRDAVVALMSS
-384 EQVDFRVSLNL
+384 EQVDFRISLNL
-395 SDGAAVAYGCDLTEQ
+395 SDGAATAYGCDLTEQ

>member
-1 MSANPSTAPTDIISP
+1 MASTASSSA
-16 TDITP
+16 DITH
-21 IHHGTIT
+21 ISNGTIT
-28 SPRGF
+28 SPQGF
-33 AAGGVYIGLKTR
+33 SAGGVFIGLKSR
-45 GDGKLDLAMLASDTP
+45 GEDKLDLAMLVSDTP
-60 CAVGGVFTTSAIRS
+60 CSVGGVFTTSAIRS
-74 ATVDLDRERVAR
+74 ATVDLDRTRVAT

-100 TCVGPQ
+100 TCVGAQ
-106 GYKDAAE
+106 GYKDAEE
-113 MTRLAAAA
+113 MTRLAANT
-121 LGVAAEDVL
+121 LGIAAEDVL

-146 RTGVEQLELSN
+146 RSGVTQIAL
-157 DGGNELARAM
+157 DDAGGNQLARAM

-179 SFTASTGQTVT
+179 SLTTSTGQTIT
-190 VGGVAKGSGMIHPNM
+190 IGGVAKGSGMIHPNM
-205 ATMLA
+205 ATMLS
-210 FAATD
+210 FATTD

-223 QTTVKAVADETFN
+223 QTTVKAVADETYN

-255 GQAGNPAIDDRSP
+255 GQAGNPVIDERSP
-268 DAAAFRQ
+268 DADSFRL
-275 ALQQVSVNLTRML
+275 ALQRVCTDLTRML

-293 GATRLITVQ
+293 GASRLITVQ

-308 SADARLAA
+308 DGDARLAA

-347 AAAEEEKVDLF
+347 AEAQEEHVDLF
-358 VNGVCIMEAGSP
+358 VNGVCIMEAGTP

-395 SDGAAVAYGCDLTEQ
+395 ADGIATAFGCDLTEQ

>member
-1 MSANPSTAPTDIISP
+1 MPGNSSHIAEITAVSG
-16 TDITP
+16 
-21 IHHGTIT
+21 GTVT
-28 SPRGF
+28 SPQGF
-33 AAGGVYIGLKTR
+33 SAGGVYIGLKSR
-45 GDGKLDLAMLASDTP
+45 GEDKLDLALLVSDTP
-60 CAVGGVFTTSAIRS
+60 CSIGGVFTTSAIRS
-74 ATVDLDRERVAR
+74 ATVDLDRERVAS
-86 GRARA
+86 GQARA

-100 TCVGPQ
+100 TCVGAQ
-106 GYKDAAE
+106 GYKDAEE
-113 MTRLAAAA
+113 MTRLAADC
-121 LGVAAEDVL
+121 LGMVAEDVL

-146 RTGVEQLELSN
+146 RSGVTEIVLDDQ
-157 DGGNELARAM
+157 GGNQLARAM
-167 MTTDTHPKETAV
+167 MTTDTHTKETAV
-179 SFTASTGQTVT
+179 SFMASTGQEITI
-190 VGGVAKGSGMIHPNM
+190 GGVAKGSGMIHPSM
-205 ATMLA
+205 ATMLS
-210 FAATD
+210 FATTD

-223 QTTVKAVADETFN
+223 QMTVKAVADETYN

-242 DSSTND
+242 DTSTND

-255 GQAGNPAIDDRSP
+255 GQAGNPVIDERSP
-268 DAAAFRQ
+268 DAESFRN
-275 ALQQVSVNLTRML
+275 ALHQVCNALTRML

-293 GATRLITVQ
+293 GASHLITVR
-302 VDGARS
+302 VDGARDA
-308 SADARLAA
+308 ADARKAA

-347 AAAEEEKVDLF
+347 AEAQEEHVDLF
-358 VNGVCIMEAGSP
+358 VNGVCIMEAGTP

-395 SDGAAVAYGCDLTEQ
+395 ADGVATAFGCDLTEQ

>member
-1 MSANPSTAPTDIISP
+1 MASTASSSA
-16 TDITP
+16 DITH
-21 IHHGTIT
+21 ISNGTIT
-28 SPRGF
+28 SPQGF
-33 AAGGVYIGLKTR
+33 SAGGVFIGLKSR
-45 GDGKLDLAMLASDTP
+45 GEDKLDLAMLVSDTP
-60 CAVGGVFTTSAIRS
+60 CSVGGVFTTSAIRS
-74 ATVDLDRERVAR
+74 ATVDLDRTRVAT

-100 TCVGPQ
+100 TCVGAQ
-106 GYKDAAE
+106 GYKDAEE
-113 MTRLAAAA
+113 MTRLAANT
-121 LGVAAEDVL
+121 LGIAAEDVL

-146 RTGVEQLELSN
+146 RSGVTQIAL
-157 DGGNELARAM
+157 DDAGGNQLARAM

-179 SFTASTGQTVT
+179 SLTTSTGQTIT
-190 VGGVAKGSGMIHPNM
+190 IGGVAKGSGMIHPNM
-205 ATMLA
+205 ATMLS
-210 FAATD
+210 FATTD

-223 QTTVKAVADETFN
+223 QTTVKAVADETYN

-255 GQAGNPAIDDRSP
+255 GQAGNPVIDERSP
-268 DAAAFRQ
+268 DADSFRL
-275 ALQQVSVNLTRML
+275 ALQRVCTDLTRML

-293 GATRLITVQ
+293 GASRLITVQ

-308 SADARLAA
+308 DGDARLAA

-347 AAAEEEKVDLF
+347 AEAQEEHVDLF
-358 VNGVCIMEAGSP
+358 VNGVCIMEAGTP

-384 EQVDFRVSLNL
+384 EQVDFRISLNL
-395 SDGAAVAYGCDLTEQ
+395 ADGMATAFGCDLTEQ

>member
-1 MSANPSTAPTDIISP
+1 MSSS

-21 IHHGTIT
+21 IPNGSIT
-28 SPRGF
+28 SPQGF
-33 AAGGVYIGLKTR
+33 SAGGVFIGLKTR
-45 GDGKLDLAMLASDTP
+45 GEGKLDLALLVSDAQ
-60 CAVGGVFTTSAIRS
+60 CAIGGVFTSSAIRS
-74 ATVDLDRERVAR
+74 ATVDLDRERVAT

-100 TCVGPQ
+100 TCVGAQ
-106 GYKDAAE
+106 GYKDAEE
-113 MTRLAAAA
+113 MTRLAADR
-121 LGVAAEDVL
+121 LGLAAEDVL

-146 RTGVEQLELSN
+146 RSGVAEIALDA
-157 DGGNELARAM
+157 DGGNQLARAM
-167 MTTDTHPKETAV
+167 MTTDTHPKEAAV
-179 SFTASTGQTVT
+179 SFVAATGQAIT

-255 GQAGNPAIDDRSP
+255 GQAGNPVIDDRSP
-268 DAAAFRQ
+268 DADRFRA
-275 ALQQVSVNLTRML
+275 ALQQVAENLTLML

-293 GATRLITVQ
+293 GATRLITVR
-302 VDGARS
+302 VDGARHA
-308 SADARLAA
+308 ADARLAA

-347 AAAEEEKVDLF
+347 AEAAEEKVDLF
-358 VNGVCIMEAGSP
+358 VNGVCIMEAGAP

-395 SDGAAVAYGCDLTEQ
+395 ADGAATAYGCDLTEQ